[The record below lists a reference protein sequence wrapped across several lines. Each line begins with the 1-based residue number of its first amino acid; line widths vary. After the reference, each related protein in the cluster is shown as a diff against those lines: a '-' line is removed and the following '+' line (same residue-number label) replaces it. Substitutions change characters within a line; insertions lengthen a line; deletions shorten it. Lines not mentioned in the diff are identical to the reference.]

1 MKIEVTP
8 KLNIF
13 RVTADE
19 GEELTI
25 ELKKLPT
32 FTNQWTKVHCQ
43 MFDIVINKVRAKK

>member
-13 RVTADE
+13 RVSADE
-19 GEELTI
+19 GELLTI

-32 FTNQWTKVHCQ
+32 FTNQWTKVYCQ
-43 MFDIVINKVRAKK
+43 MFDIVITKTKARK